1 MLRHLY
7 KNNKLAY
14 NLHLVTKHNIL
25 TPGVFVNTVI
35 FQLINEELSVLL
47 IQRED
52 EPYKERWALPGG
64 PVPLD
69 ESTQIAASRIINNKT
84 GIQIK
89 QLGFLE
95 QLYTFDSIKND
106 PGVPA
111 VSVVYMGLG
120 KSITPKATSHNRNAQ
135 FYPLD
140 QIPTL
145 AFDHNNMINYAHQR
159 LKSKLYYT
167 NAIFALLPK
176 MFTLSQLQTVY
187 ESVLGDKFDKRNF
200 RKKFLG
206 FNLIKA
212 TDEQHMEGAHRP
224 ARLYKFNKHELEYL
238 TRSFE

>member
-1 MLRHLY
+1 
-7 KNNKLAY
+7 
-14 NLHLVTKHNIL
+14 
-25 TPGVFVNTVI
+25 
-35 FQLINEELSVLL
+35 
-47 IQRED
+47 
-52 EPYKERWALPGG
+52 
-64 PVPLD
+64 
-69 ESTQIAASRIINNKT
+69 
-84 GIQIK
+84 
-89 QLGFLE
+89 
-95 QLYTFDSIKND
+95 
-106 PGVPA
+106 
-111 VSVVYMGLG
+111 MGLG

-145 AFDHNNMINYAHQR
+145 AFDHNNMIEYAHQR

-187 ESVLGDKFDKRNF
+187 ETVMEDKFDKRNF
-200 RKKFLG
+200 RKKILS
-206 FNLIKA
+206 FNLINA